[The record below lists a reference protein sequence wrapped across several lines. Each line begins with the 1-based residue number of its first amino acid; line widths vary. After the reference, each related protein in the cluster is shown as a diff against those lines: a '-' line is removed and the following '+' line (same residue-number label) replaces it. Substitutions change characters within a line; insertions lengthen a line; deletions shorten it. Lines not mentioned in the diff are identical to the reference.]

1 MGDGRAEGLSATETE
16 GKLRFHSCQIDA
28 LMHFNADGM
37 QVRICEIPI
46 VEGSY
51 IGDLQYCFTSQLVR
65 KPE

>member
-1 MGDGRAEGLSATETE
+1 MGDGRAEGLSATEME

-28 LMHFNADGM
+28 LMHFNTDGM
-37 QVRICEIPI
+37 QVRICESPI

-51 IGDLQYCFTSQLVR
+51 IGDLWYCFTSQLVR